1 MNCRYSDSS
10 CGEEWDARSKVA
22 LIQCYR
28 DEPGIWNV
36 HVTYRTDTDR
46 RQSLN
51 DAWRRIEQRMNCM
64 GYNFELP
71 QLKKKM
77 KQLKDQFVR
86 ENKMFEDHSSKWQF
100 YEEMRFL
107 NQDEEPSPEFNTLN
121 LGLLNY
127 VGPVIAQ
134 SPSPTQEES
143 LLFNDVEN
151 HIRNCSSSLDI
162 EVKSEFKL
170 NEDLS
175 LFNDHDK
182 PRASITPSGVVLPES
197 LMDELL
203 RLVLSNK
210 NVILNEDSD
219 EESKNRAWL
228 EIHLSLKAI
237 NQTIPSVDELKEVFS
252 RKYLLIND
260 IVLNHYKE
268 DNYSTNVRR
277 FLQSAVSKCLPED
290 KFTARERE
298 LGAIALRKLFPPQE
312 NKPPSTRKR
321 RFADIANGEED
332 QHSRAGASVDKQTE
346 TERIFQPTNTDAPKN
361 GTCGC
366 HSDDGCFRESLSE
379 MIKAQKEYFKIAAEV
394 QKEQLRLFSA
404 MGDVLNR
411 VSSKLL
417 PPDPCHI

>member
-1 MNCRYSDSS
+1 MKQKNAVVDSS
-10 CGEEWDARSKVA
+10 SGEEWDARSKVA

-28 DEPGIWNV
+28 DEPSIWNV

-51 DAWRRIEQRMNCM
+51 EAWRRIEQRMNSM

-121 LGLLNY
+121 LGLLSCI
-127 VGPVIAQ
+127 GPVIAQ
-134 SPSPTQEES
+134 SPSPTQEKG
-143 LLFNDVEN
+143 LLFNGDEN
-151 HIRNCSSSLDI
+151 HIRDCSSSLDI
-162 EVKSEFKL
+162 EVKSEFEV
-170 NEDLS
+170 NEGLP
-175 LFNDHDK
+175 LFNDPDK
-182 PRASITPSGVVLPES
+182 PRASVTPTGVVLSES
-197 LMDELL
+197 LVDELL

-210 NVILNEDSD
+210 NVILNEACD
-219 EESKNRAWL
+219 EESKNRAWS

-237 NQTIPSVDELKEVFS
+237 TQAIPSIDELKEVFS

-260 IVLNHYKE
+260 IVSSHYKN
-268 DNYSTNVRR
+268 DIYSTDVRR
-277 FLQSAVSKCLPED
+277 FIQSAVSKCLPED

-298 LGAIALRKLFPPQE
+298 LGTIALRKLFPSQE
-312 NKPPSTRKR
+312 NKPLSTRKR
-321 RFADIANGEED
+321 RFTDIANGEED
-332 QHSRAGASVDKQTE
+332 QHSRAGTSVDKQTE
-346 TERIFQPTNTDAPKN
+346 TERPTNTDAPRN

-366 HSDDGCFRESLSE
+366 QSDDGCFRESLSE

-404 MGDVLNR
+404 MGDVLSR

-417 PPDPCHI
+417 PPDPCHK